1 MTSLRW
7 YLGTSLIGLSL
18 AACGGDGGGSI
29 MQFQWKLGAGVTCGE
44 DAIVQ
49 IRATL
54 TNAQTKK
61 LARAATNFDCGLA
74 TGGKLN
80 GVSPGTYTLLL
91 EGYTAGAT
99 KASYTATITGAIVK
113 PTDKTTELGVVRLAK
128 IPDETIPSALRI
140 QWPFMNGLGCEAN
153 GIKDVRIT
161 AWRSKRFLEHDK
173 TYACGSQRT
182 DLLLPPG
189 TYSIILE
196 GITAD
201 GSLGVD
207 AQKDDVTNPPADANP
222 IVIQLTEA
230 VGPAGP

>member
-7 YLGTSLIGLSL
+7 YLGTSLLGISL

-44 DAIVQ
+44 DGITQ

-61 LARAATNFDCGLA
+61 LARTATNFDCGLA

-80 GVSPGTYTLLL
+80 NVAAGTYTILL
-91 EGYTAGAT
+91 EGFTATAT
-99 KASYTATITGAIVK
+99 TASYTATVNGAIVK
-113 PTDKTTELGVVRLAK
+113 PTDKTTEIGVIRLAK
-128 IPDETIPSALRI
+128 VPDATIPSALRV
-140 QWPFMNGLGCEAN
+140 QWPFMNSLGCEAN

-161 AWRSKRFLEHDK
+161 AWRNKRFLEHDK

-196 GITAD
+196 GITAE
-201 GSLGVD
+201 GALGTD
-207 AQKDDVTNPPADANP
+207 AQKDDVANPPTDANP
-222 IVIQLTEA
+222 IIIKLSEA